1 MRRQGIWDDMGGRG
15 GRVEQVWRVRRVD
28 SRAWLVH
35 EAALIVASTSWRV
48 GTWRAMCHVAEK
60 RGFVDGDEGKGKK
73 REKGKRKRGAE
84 GKGKNG
90 NEGKVK
96 RGGEGK
102 GRRGDGEK
110 GNEADERKGG
120 EGQEQAGGAGDGR
133 KGSAG
138 VVSAEAEGAD
148 ETRLHS
154 RRMRRGRPRKVVCE
168 RGAAV
173 PSAGGGN
180 EADGRGGGN
189 DSGAGRR
196 DGGVREQQQDEVV
209 GASELEELHHAIS
222 SSASSQHASAAA
234 LNTFS
239 STLTPNSTPIPTPPS
254 SPPPSL
260 HVQFQDLY
268 STHLA
273 HIAPPFASHRATR
286 DNAMALLALH
296 PSPHTLAAIFR
307 ACSSLFLVPLTH
319 RIRAA
324 LEIFSAHG
332 LPESVFLSVIRR
344 VPELI
349 LDARLDD
356 VSSNGSNSRT
366 ISSSRTNSSSS
377 SISRTS
383 SSDSSSSSSN
393 DSSNKSSDSHE
404 IDSTPEQQ
412 HSLTHL
418 QQPLL
423 DLQHQHQQHALVPLS
438 HTHKSLPS
446 AAPSHLPSNDLPHLQ
461 QVLHFLFLHLPP
473 PTVAKLLHS
482 AACRVFRTPLPSL
495 LLHLSAMHSILAP
508 PHSLLFRYPLA
519 LRFSPEILKQRL
531 SRLAEILPLTEAQ
544 MGVGGENGSGGGDG
558 EGRARRKIR
567 LDSASLLPIPPLDP
581 SLSFTADPAVLSL
594 VHRQPHILH
603 ASKVTMQ
610 EVVTTLTTLFG
621 PQGTSYVLSRHPAL
635 LTVSPRTIEE
645 AMFGL
650 IDIFGE
656 EVTLDMIQ
664 REPGIIQVRH
674 STLRPKIDFILEE
687 MMRSKEDIRVW
698 PNVLLRSLPR
708 MLVPRYF
715 LVTRKDCHAARV
727 LSLPCLFSNSD
738 VRFRR
743 RWEVSD
749 ADWRKALM
757 VGEVWEAR
765 RKGEVGLAR
774 AIQ

>member
-1 MRRQGIWDDMGGRG
+1 MRRPGIWDDMGGRG
-15 GRVEQVWRVRRVD
+15 GRAEQVRCARPVD
-28 SRAWLVH
+28 SRVWLVH
-35 EAALIVASTSWRV
+35 EAGLIVPSTRWRV
-48 GTWRAMCHVAEK
+48 GTWRSMCHVAER
-60 RGFVDGDEGKGKK
+60 RGFVDGDERNGRRGKEGKGKK
-73 REKGKRKRGAE
+73 REKGKGKRLAE
-84 GKGKNG
+84 GKGKSG
-90 NEGKVK
+90 NEGKGK

-120 EGQEQAGGAGDGR
+120 EEGQEQAGGAEDGR
-133 KGSAG
+133 KGSEG
-138 VVSAEAEGAD
+138 VVGAEAEGAD
-148 ETRLHS
+148 GTRLHS
-154 RRMRRGRPRKVVCE
+154 RRRRGRPRAVVSE

-180 EADGRGGGN
+180 EADGRGGG
-189 DSGAGRR
+189 SGGGAGWS
-196 DGGVREQQQDEVV
+196 DGGVREQQQDEMG
-209 GASELEELHHAIS
+209 GASELKELHDDT
-222 SSASSQHASAAA
+222 AS
-234 LNTFS
+234 LTTFS
-239 STLTPNSTPIPTPPS
+239 STLTPTPTANPTPILIPAS
-254 SPPPSL
+254 SPPLSL

-268 STHLA
+268 SSHLA

-296 PSPHTLAAIFR
+296 PPPDTLAAIFR

-332 LPESVFLSVIRR
+332 LPESLFLSVIRR

-356 VSSNGSNSRT
+356 
-366 ISSSRTNSSSS
+366 
-377 SISRTS
+377 
-383 SSDSSSSSSN
+383 
-393 DSSNKSSDSHE
+393 
-404 IDSTPEQQ
+404 
-412 HSLTHL
+412 
-418 QQPLL
+418 
-423 DLQHQHQQHALVPLS
+423 
-438 HTHKSLPS
+438 
-446 AAPSHLPSNDLPHLQ
+446 

-495 LLHLSAMHSILAP
+495 LLHLSAMHSILSP

-531 SRLAEILPLTEAQ
+531 SRLAEIVPLTEAQ
-544 MGVGGENGSGGGDG
+544 
-558 EGRARRKIR
+558 EGIG
-567 LDSASLLPIPPLDP
+567 
-581 SLSFTADPAVLSL
+581 AVLSL
-594 VHRQPHILH
+594 VRKQPHILH
-603 ASKVTMQ
+603 ARRETMQ

-645 AMFGL
+645 AMFAL

-698 PNVLLRSLPR
+698 PTVLLRSLPR
-708 MLVPRYF
+708 VLVPRYF
-715 LVTRKDCHAARV
+715 LVTRKDRHAARV

-749 ADWRKALM
+749 ADWSKALM

-765 RKGEVGLAR
+765 RKEKGGLAG
-774 AIQ
+774 ANK

>member
-1 MRRQGIWDDMGGRG
+1 MGDRG
-15 GRVEQVWRVRRVD
+15 GRVEQVCRVRRVD
-28 SRAWLVH
+28 SRVWLVH

-138 VVSAEAEGAD
+138 VVGAEAEGAD

-154 RRMRRGRPRKVVCE
+154 RRRRRGRPRKVVCE

-332 LPESVFLSVIRR
+332 LPESL
-344 VPELI
+344 
-349 LDARLDD
+349 
-356 VSSNGSNSRT
+356 
-366 ISSSRTNSSSS
+366 
-377 SISRTS
+377 
-383 SSDSSSSSSN
+383 
-393 DSSNKSSDSHE
+393 
-404 IDSTPEQQ
+404 
-412 HSLTHL
+412 
-418 QQPLL
+418 
-423 DLQHQHQQHALVPLS
+423 
-438 HTHKSLPS
+438 

-558 EGRARRKIR
+558 EGKVRRKIR

-727 LSLPCLFSNSD
+727 LSLPCLFSNSN

>member
-1 MRRQGIWDDMGGRG
+1 MHVGEMRRHCLWDDMGGRG
-15 GRVEQVWRVRRVD
+15 GRVEQVWRVRGIN
-28 SRAWLVH
+28 SQSWPVH
-35 EAALIVASTSWRV
+35 EAALIVASTRWRV
-48 GTWRAMCHVAEK
+48 ATWRAMCHVAEK
-60 RGFVDGDEGKGKK
+60 RGFVYRDEGKGKRRKEGKGNK
-73 REKGKRKRGAE
+73 REKGKGKRGEE

-90 NEGKVK
+90 NEGKGK
-96 RGGEGK
+96 REGEGK
-102 GRRGDGEK
+102 GRRGDAEK

-120 EGQEQAGGAGDGR
+120 DGQEQAGGAGDGR

-138 VVSAEAEGAD
+138 VVGAEAEGAD
-148 ETRLHS
+148 GTRLHS
-154 RRMRRGRPRKVVCE
+154 RRRRRGRPRKVVFE

-180 EADGRGGGN
+180 EADGQGGGS
-189 DSGAGRR
+189 DGSVVWS
-196 DGGVREQQQDEVV
+196 DGGVREQQQEEAG
-209 GASELEELHHAIS
+209 GAVEWEKLHDGIS
-222 SSASSQHASAAA
+222 SVPSHDDNAA
-234 LNTFS
+234 LHTFS
-239 STLTPNSTPIPTPPS
+239 STHTPIPSPVPTPAS

-260 HVQFQDLY
+260 HVQFQDFY

-273 HIAPPFASHRATR
+273 DIAPPFASQRATR

-296 PSPHTLAAIFR
+296 PPPHTLAAIFR

-332 LPESVFLSVIRR
+332 LPESLFLSVIRR

-356 VSSNGSNSRT
+356 VSSNGSNS
-366 ISSSRTNSSSS
+366 SSQT
-377 SISRTS
+377 
-383 SSDSSSSSSN
+383 
-393 DSSNKSSDSHE
+393 SSNKSSDTHEKEQTSNSHSE
-404 IDSTPEQQ
+404 
-412 HSLTHL
+412 
-418 QQPLL
+418 
-423 DLQHQHQQHALVPLS
+423 HQQQQDAHAPLS
-438 HTHKSLPS
+438 DSHNSPTSLP
-446 AAPSHLPSNDLPHLQ
+446 PSHLPSTDLPHLQ

-495 LLHLSAMHSILAP
+495 LLHLSAMHSMLAP

-519 LRFSPEILKQRL
+519 LRFSPEILKERL
-531 SRLAEILPLTEAQ
+531 SRLAEIVPLTEAQ
-544 MGVGGENGSGGGDG
+544 EGVGGENGSGGGDG

-567 LDSASLLPIPPLDP
+567 LDSVSLLPIPPLDP
-581 SLSFTADPAVLSL
+581 SLSFSADPAVLSL
-594 VHRQPHILH
+594 VQRQPHILH

-674 STLRPKIDFILEE
+674 STLRPKIEFVLGE
-687 MMRSKEDIRVW
+687 MTRSKDDIRVW

-715 LVTRKDCHAARV
+715 LVTRKDRHAARV
-727 LSLPCLFSNSD
+727 LSLPCLFSSSD
-738 VRFRR
+738 ARFRR

-765 RKGEVGLAR
+765 RKEQGRVAS
-774 AIQ
+774 ANQ